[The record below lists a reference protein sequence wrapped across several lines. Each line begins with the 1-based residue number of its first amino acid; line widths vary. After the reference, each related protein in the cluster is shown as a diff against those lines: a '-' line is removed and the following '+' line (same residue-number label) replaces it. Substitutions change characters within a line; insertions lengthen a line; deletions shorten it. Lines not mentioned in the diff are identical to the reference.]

1 MQLDILTPDKVLY
14 SGEVTG
20 VKVPGSMGSFEIL
33 NNHAPIVST
42 LDAGTIRINCADG
55 EQLIPIKGGVV
66 EMIDNKIT
74 ILA

>member
-1 MQLDILTPDKVLY
+1 MHLDILTPDKVLF
-14 SGEVTG
+14 SGETTG
-20 VKVPGSMGSFEIL
+20 VKVPGSMGSFEML

-42 LDAGTIRINCADG
+42 LEAGTIRVRTATGDQFI
-55 EQLIPIKGGVV
+55 EIKGGVV